1 MFKSNFFYKMYSL
14 YFSRTP
20 ESDSLYRRRNRL
32 IVLGISSFFYLK
44 TSKEIFS
51 KVELEILMKGN
62 FYKKLVRKIFYNF

>member
-1 MFKSNFFYKMYSL
+1 MYSI

-51 KVELEILMKGN
+51 KVELEILMKGS
-62 FYKKLVRKIFYNF
+62 FYRKLVKIF